1 MHNLVHMD
9 DMDTIEFMATTDEV
23 RAPILRAIRSCP
35 VEVSIAVLGGA
46 WKMTIVKY
54 LLDEPLRYG
63 ELRRKVGE
71 VTPRVLTRQLRELE
85 QDGIVHR
92 HAYAEV
98 PPRVEYS
105 LTATGQELRGFVS
118 ELNRWGAE
126 YVEGLRATSAV
137 DHEVVTGG
145 GPDRLT
151 PGPGREAEYGRA
163 RNK

>member
-1 MHNLVHMD
+1 
-9 DMDTIEFMATTDEV
+9 MATTDEV
-23 RAPILRAIRSCP
+23 RAPIVRAMRSCP

-85 QDGIVHR
+85 QDGIVSR
-92 HAYAEV
+92 LAYAEV

-105 LTATGQELRGFVS
+105 LTPTGQALRGFVS

-126 YVEGLRATSAV
+126 YVEGLPGRRPATDGSSQVVVATGRRLRA
-137 DHEVVTGG
+137 
-145 GPDRLT
+145 
-151 PGPGREAEYGRA
+151 GREAECGREQE
-163 RNK
+163 

>member
-9 DMDTIEFMATTDEV
+9 GMDTIGRMATTDEV
-23 RAPILRAIRSCP
+23 RAPIVRAMRSCP

-46 WKMTIVKY
+46 WKMTIVKH

-85 QDGIVHR
+85 QDGIVDR
-92 HAYAEV
+92 HSYAEV

-105 LTATGQELRGFVS
+105 LTPTGRALRVFVS

-126 YVEGLRATSAV
+126 YVEGLRGSSAARP
-137 DHEVVTGG
+137 VVTAGEHNG
-145 GPDRLT
+145 QQTDDKL
-151 PGPGREAEYGRA
+151 
-163 RNK
+163 